1 VTTVT
6 PATVGGRFTNALPW
20 TGQPVVS
27 TQDGGRRRK
36 GGWVGSGSATSP
48 GSVADNG
55 SSSGVTGTWTQMF
68 CTQGRNELTWSSYL
82 PTNLVPLTSLTVP
95 SAPALSTNP
104 SGGSIA
110 AGTYFVVVTYTSAF
124 GETAASASASQAISG
139 TEELVITSPAAQA
152 GATGWNAYVSTGSG
166 APYYLQQPLWSPTA
180 IGTSL
185 TLSATPAAAGQ
196 IPPAGPWYWF
206 KADYATGTRD
216 PHPGGSSYFA
226 GSATFGAPLWPSNP
240 SFPGYFSYQ
249 DNPFA
254 GAASGPDGTSLRD
267 PGNWIATIVQP
278 PSEVNPNTGQYRVT
292 DTTSVKTSVCN
303 QYIFTPMNA
312 GQAISGFNSIRS
324 YRDKVNPN
332 GTGYNYD
339 ASWDIYGWAHTAPQ
353 TYAISLEVMFWTYY
367 TGLQYPWNIQTRTSA
382 PYETGLEFGDGNV
395 WDLYMTDDTAATGGV
410 TNSYSYGIFALHDT
424 TPNVTHDIGWID
436 ILSPLQY
443 FVKHYVVTSGGAPAS
458 PLSIPIWAI
467 IEGWE
472 MCSSNYAP
480 AQFTHSDYRLEM
492 S

>member
-1 VTTVT
+1 MTMPIA
-6 PATVGGRFTNALPW
+6 PATVGGRFTSCLPW
-20 TGQPVVS
+20 TGQPVIS
-27 TQDGGRRRK
+27 TQDGGRRQG
-36 GGWVGSGSATSP
+36 GGWVGSGSPASP

-55 SSSGVTGTWTQMF
+55 SSSGITGTWAEMF

-82 PTNLVPLTSLTVP
+82 PTD
-95 SAPALSTNP
+95 
-104 SGGSIA
+104 
-110 AGTYFVVVTYTSAF
+110 
-124 GETAASASASQAISG
+124 
-139 TEELVITSPAAQA
+139 AAQ
-152 GATGWNAYVSTGSG
+152 
-166 APYYLQQPLWSPTA
+166 PYY
-180 IGTSL
+180 
-185 TLSATPAAAGQ
+185 
-196 IPPAGPWYWF
+196 WF
-206 KADYATGTRD
+206 SADYATGSRD
-216 PHPGGSSYFA
+216 PHPAGSSYFA
-226 GSATFGAPLWPSNP
+226 GSATFGAPLWPSNA

-312 GQAISGFNSIRS
+312 GQAISGFSSIRS

-339 ASWDIYGWAHTAPQ
+339 ASWDIYGWAHTAPK

-367 TGLQYPWNIQTRTSA
+367 TGTQNPWNIQSRTSQ
-382 PYETGLEFGDGNV
+382 PYESGLEFGDGNV

-410 TNSYSYGIFALHDT
+410 TNAYSYGIFALHDI
-424 TPNVTHDIGWID
+424 TPNTTHDVGWID
-436 ILSPLQY
+436 ILSPLRY
-443 FVKHYVVTSGGAPAS
+443 FVEHYVVTSGGAPAD
-458 PLSIPIWAI
+458 PLDIPIWAV